1 MQCFPQAELSVGGY
15 KFLNS
20 LNKGGFWLYEQ
31 GGPPYV
37 FSYNMILL

>member
-15 KFLNS
+15 K